1 MPSLELVE
9 ETGFA
14 EAPRGVSRTGTQSR
28 PRLALVDPSRLRRDC
43 LRLAMLG
50 EGWDVADMPAVLDLL
65 RRLRR
70 GETFNAVLI
79 GGTSGA
85 EIEIE
90 EVARLA
96 AAAPLVPI
104 LVAAD
109 CENGQRSERL
119 RSAGVYGVLPADT
132 GLSMLRAALAHIR
145 GGESALDWASPGPA
159 RPAELAGPR
168 LLTRRQREVLSLL
181 SEGKSNRLIAAALAL
196 SEDTVKVHVK
206 QIMKRLKVANRTQA
220 ALVATGAARAA
231 DPASLRP
238 PPAGAL

>member
-43 LRLAMLG
+43 LRLVMLG
-50 EGWDVADMPAVLDLL
+50 EGWHVADMPAVSELL
-65 RRLRR
+65 RRLWR

-79 GGTSGA
+79 GGASGA
-85 EIEIE
+85 EIAVE

-109 CENGQRSERL
+109 CENGQRCERL
-119 RSAGVYGVLPADT
+119 RSAGAYGVLPANT
-132 GLSMLRAALAHIR
+132 GLSMLRAALAHLR
-145 GGESALDWASPGPA
+145 GGASGPDRASPGPA
-159 RPAELAGPR
+159 RPDERAWPR

-206 QIMKRLKVANRTQA
+206 QIIKRLKVANRTQA